1 MNYERARSLCAF
13 HGGGLAE
20 IPTEEVYD
28 PVYDY
33 VKTNWYFILN
43 QKTANYVQIWLGS
56 SYDVSLI
63 SVGILKYYFN
73 SDSFSVHFV

>member
-28 PVYDY
+28 AVYDY
-33 VKTNWYFILN
+33 VKTNWYFTLN
-43 QKTANYVQIWLGS
+43 QETANFVQIWLGS

-63 SVGILKYYFN
+63 SVSIF
-73 SDSFSVHFV
+73 

>member
-20 IPTEEVYD
+20 IPTEEVYNA
-28 PVYDY
+28 VYDY
-33 VKTNWYFILN
+33 VKTNWYFTLN
-43 QKTANYVQIWLGS
+43 QETSNHVQIWLGS

-63 SVGILKYYFN
+63 SVSIF
-73 SDSFSVHFV
+73 